1 MMRLMRIRLP
11 LLALMSLALI
21 VLPSVAAA
29 QRGLPYRRVCEPSP
43 GAGRAFC
50 LALFRSDLPR
60 ITTVSPG
67 FLPPGY
73 GPAEIRDAYRLP
85 TAGFG
90 RTVAIVVAFDDPS
103 AEQDLAVYRNQYG
116 LPPCT
121 TANGCFRKIDQNG
134 GTRYP
139 PSDAGWA
146 GEASLDMDAVSAAC
160 PYCRILL
167 VEANDNFFSNL
178 FTAEDQAVAQGARFV
193 SNSWG
198 ANEFSGEELF
208 DRRLA
213 AHSGVAFT
221 FASGDQGYGHQL
233 YPAASPYVTAV
244 GGTSLV
250 RARNPRGWV
259 EGAWSGAG
267 SGCSPYAP
275 KPSFQRDL
283 SCPRRTAADVSA
295 DADPMTGLAVYDS
308 FEFSGWRVFGGTSA
322 SAPLLAAM
330 YALAGVPGTADQPS
344 SFPYARPWAFN
355 DIVTGANGSCGGS
368 YLCTAVVGYD
378 GPTGIGTPNGVA
390 GLTNGPIA
398 ASR

>member
-1 MMRLMRIRLP
+1 MMRLVRLP

-21 VLPSVAAA
+21 LVPSVAAA
-29 QRGLPYRRVCEPSP
+29 RRGLPYRRVCEPSP
-43 GAGRAFC
+43 GADRAFC
-50 LALFRSDLPR
+50 LALSRTDLPR
-60 ITTVSPG
+60 ITTLSPG

-73 GPAEIRDAYRLP
+73 GPAEIHSAYRLP

-90 RTVAIVVAFDDPS
+90 RTVAVVDAFDDPN
-103 AEQDLAVYRNQYG
+103 AEGDLAVYRNQYG

-139 PSDAGWA
+139 RSDAGWA
-146 GEASLDMDAVSAAC
+146 GEISLDVDAVSAAC

-167 VEANDNFFSNL
+167 VEANDNFLSNL
-178 FTAEDQAVAQGARFV
+178 FAAEDQAVAQGARFV

-198 ANEFSGEELF
+198 ANELSGEGLF
-208 DRRLA
+208 DRGFA
-213 AHSGVAFT
+213 GHPGVAFT
-221 FASGDQGYGHQL
+221 FASGDQGYGRQI

-250 RARNPRGWV
+250 RARNPRGWA
-259 EGAWSGAG
+259 EGAWSGSG
-267 SGCSPYAP
+267 SGCSPYEP
-275 KPSFQRDL
+275 KLSFQRDL
-283 SCPRRTAADVSA
+283 SCPRRTEADVSA

-308 FEFSGWRVFGGTSA
+308 FESPGWRVFGGTSA

-330 YALAGVPGTADQPS
+330 YALAGIPGPASRPN